1 MLRRLVFSCSLLYT
15 SAVFSASTLE
25 EATLITRLG
34 YGHDLH
40 GSSRNATTLEL
51 SPDFRFKHSESVRS
65 RLSLRLVGDERD
77 SLVPGKPRL
86 KNYDPLSKPL
96 AIGDSWLLELRDAYV
111 ELEPGG
117 GLVRLGKQQLVWGSL
132 DGIKVLD
139 VLNPQSFEHFILAAF
154 DESRI
159 GLWSAYSDFT
169 RHGWRFE
176 GALIP
181 DATTHYIPESNSF
194 FEFKAPRFRFGQMNL
209 NTSLPIRDAG
219 PDDDRGTA
227 AIRLSRYAR
236 GVDFQ
241 LVATSGLDFEPLGRT
256 INSNNQQI
264 LETYH
269 ERRSLFG
276 IGMETS
282 FSSFALRG
290 ELSYSPNRVFN
301 LRGPQGLTADRL
313 ANWRGGVGIDWSAPL
328 GLFVNLQYLHEK
340 IVSASR
346 ELVKPVNEQLVTL
359 FARKRLLHDTLNVEF
374 RWYEGLKDHDRLLR
388 LLMSYQ
394 TSDRS
399 TLKLALDNFR
409 GTSRGV
415 FGQFDPRDQLS
426 LRFEHSF

>member
-1 MLRRLVFSCSLLYT
+1 MLRRWLLLCGLLYT
-15 SAVFSASTLE
+15 SAAFSASILD
-25 EATLITRLG
+25 EATLVTRLG

-40 GSSRNATTLEL
+40 GNARNATTLEL

-77 SLVPGKPRL
+77 SLIPGKPKL
-86 KNYDPLSKPL
+86 NNYDHLSKPL
-96 AIGDSWLLELRDAYV
+96 AAGDSWLLELRDAYV
-111 ELEPGG
+111 DLELGG

-139 VLNPQSFEHFILAAF
+139 ILNPQSFEHFILADF

-159 GLWSAYSDFT
+159 GLWSAYADFT
-169 RHGWRFE
+169 SHGWRFE

-181 DATTHYIPESNSF
+181 DATTHYIPEPNSW
-194 FEFKAPRFRFGQMNL
+194 FEFNAPRFRFGQMDSNNRL
-209 NTSLPIRDAG
+209 LSRDAG
-219 PDDDRGTA
+219 PDDNRGTA
-227 AIRLSRYAR
+227 AIRLSRYVR

-256 INSNNQQI
+256 ITSNNQQI

-269 ERRSLFG
+269 ARRSLFG

-282 FSSFALRG
+282 FSTFALRG
-290 ELSYSPNRVFN
+290 ELAYSPNRVVN

-328 GLFVNLQYLHEK
+328 GLFINLQYLHEK
-340 IVSASR
+340 IVSAPS
-346 ELVKPVNEQLVTL
+346 ELVKPDDEQLVTL
-359 FARKRLLHDTLNVEF
+359 FARKRLWHDTLNVEF
-374 RWYEGLKDHDRLLR
+374 RWYEGLQDHDRLLR
-388 LLMSYQ
+388 LFMSYQ
-394 TSDRS
+394 INDRS
-399 TLKLALDNFR
+399 TLELTLDNFT

-415 FGQFDPRDQLS
+415 FGQFDRRDQLS
-426 LRFEHSF
+426 LRFEHTF